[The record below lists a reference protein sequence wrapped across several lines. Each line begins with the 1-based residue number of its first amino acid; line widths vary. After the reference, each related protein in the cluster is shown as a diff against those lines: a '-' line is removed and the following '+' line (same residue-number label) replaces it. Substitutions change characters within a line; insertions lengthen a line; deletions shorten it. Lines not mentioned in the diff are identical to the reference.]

1 MELVAVWIIGL
12 ALVFVGGAI
21 LFTAMTAR
29 SVEKAVPPLGRFIEI
44 EGAPLHYIDQ
54 GSGPAIVMIHGLGS
68 QMRNFTY
75 ALLAKMGGN
84 FRIILLDRPGSGY
97 SKRAAGTSARL
108 PAQAQ
113 TIAKLIIALG
123 LERPLIM
130 GHSLGGAVALAL
142 ALNHPDQVG
151 GLALIAPLTHPQDAP
166 PDVMRG
172 LAVESPILRWLI
184 AWTFATPASMRNGPV
199 LLETVFGPD
208 PVPPDFATEGGG
220 LLSLRP
226 SAFYGAS
233 SDLVAVRDDLPA
245 MVPRYAS
252 LTIPVGILVGTG
264 DLILDYVANAEA
276 LAKKVPGVDLELV
289 ENGGHMTPL
298 TAPERSAQF
307 IIRMAQ
313 RVSAIK
319 AAAPAA

>member
-1 MELVAVWIIGL
+1 MELVAIWIIGL
-12 ALVFVGGAI
+12 ALVFLGGAV
-21 LFTAMTAR
+21 LFTALTAR
-29 SVEKAVPPLGRFIEI
+29 GVEKAVPPLGRFIDI
-44 EGAPLHYIDQ
+44 DGAPLHYLDQ

-75 ALLAKMGGN
+75 ALLAKMGGS

-108 PAQAQ
+108 SAQAQ

-151 GLALIAPLTHPQDAP
+151 GLA
-166 PDVMRG
+166 
-172 LAVESPILRWLI
+172 VESPILRWLI

-199 LLETVFGPD
+199 LIATVFGPD
-208 PVPPDFATEGGG
+208 PVPQDFATKGGG

-226 SAFYGAS
+226 CAFYGAS

-245 MVPRYAS
+245 MVSRYAS
-252 LTIPVGILVGTG
+252 LTIPVGVLAGTG
-264 DLILDYVANAEA
+264 DLILDYGAHAEA
-276 LAKKVPGVDLELV
+276 LAKKVPGLDLELV
-289 ENGGHMTPL
+289 ENGGHMIPL
-298 TAPERSAQF
+298 TAPERSARF
-307 IIRMAQ
+307 IIRMAR
-313 RVSAIK
+313 RVSAAK
-319 AAAPAA
+319 AAAPAP